1 MRIVKMVTITF
12 VLLFTLCQT
21 TIAGV
26 FTIPEWVRNSC
37 VFVMKNRKPVGTGF
51 LLFMKQDNNYFCYLI
66 SAKHVIKPVLENPST
81 PLSIRFNLKEKIGAE
96 IINFPTYTIKGK
108 RWIEHPNESI
118 DLAVALLNIFNIMDR
133 LDIGVKPIET
143 SDDEF
148 IASSEWLKKYK
159 VAQGDQVFTLGLVP
173 YIFAEE
179 GPNMVLS
186 RFGTIS
192 LIPESEIMLPGGK
205 QKAYFIDCQAFGGN
219 SGGPAYVLI
228 ERSEKGPLLAGW
240 RFGLLGIVTEFV
252 PSPLRMDKVKTD
264 QEQQHEKLLL
274 IENTGITKI
283 VPIDYVMD
291 IIFSEDQKDFR
302 SMVVEIQR
310 KVKSNENL

>member
-1 MRIVKMVTITF
+1 MRIVKVFTITF

-26 FTIPEWVRNSC
+26 FTIPNWVRNSC
-37 VFVMKNRKPVGTGF
+37 VFIMKNGKPVGTGF
-51 LLFMKQDNNYFCYLI
+51 LLFMKQDQNYFCYLI

-81 PLSIRFNLKEKIGAE
+81 PLSIRFNLKEKKGAE
-96 IINFPTYTIKGK
+96 IINFPTYKIKGK
-108 RWIEHPNESI
+108 SWLEHPNESI
-118 DLAVALLNIFNIMDR
+118 DLAVALLNIFHILDR

-143 SDDEF
+143 SADEY
-148 IASSEWLKKYK
+148 IASSDWLKKYK

-173 YIFAEE
+173 YLYSEE

-192 LIPESEIMLPGGK
+192 LIPENEILLPGGK
-205 QKAYFIDCQAFGGN
+205 QRAYFIDCQAFGGN

-228 ERSEKGPLLAGW
+228 ERSEKGPLFSGW
-240 RFGLLGIVTEFV
+240 RFGLLGVVTEFV

-264 QEQQHEKLLL
+264 QAQQHEKLLL

-283 VPIDYVMD
+283 VPIDYAMD
-291 IIFSEDQKDFR
+291 IIFSEEQKVFR
-302 SMVVEIQR
+302 SKIIEIQ
-310 KVKSNENL
+310 KKAKSKENL